1 MKKFGLLTIFLFVFT
16 GISFAQTANDYFL
29 KGNELFKQK
38 KWVEAEQA
46 YTECVRL
53 SPNYTNCYFNRGLAR
68 QIGVGYGLALED
80 FTKAISLDP
89 NYAKAYKN
97 RGEVYAGMKRY
108 DEAVTD
114 LKKAISIDSRYALA
128 YYTLADVY
136 SKKENDAEAIYNY
149 TQAITYNPT
158 YATAYTFRGLIYKKQ
173 KKLNEAISDFTMA
186 VSLDPNDGLAFYHRG
201 EIYFDQNK
209 LETAEADFQKAIALD
224 KVYERLISSLK
235 LSAKTKALLEKT
247 QTNTINNPSSDE
259 VYKQATQIFIRG
271 NTNYNNRNY
280 EVAIAD
286 YSEYIKIYP
295 NSPDAYYNRGLANGN
310 LGKKDLA
317 IADLRQTLKLKA
329 DFPNAQ
335 NELNKILALAVNEN
349 NTPELKQMMD
359 DALKIA
365 NQASSARTTP
375 QINSLH
381 QTALEKYNLVITKYP
396 NYANAYGKRAYVYE
410 SLSEKLTKSAEK
422 NLNLIK
428 AIEDYGKAI
437 LMGANNEYFHFSRAK
452 LNLRRVEEG
461 ASLMTSQEKAN
472 LIDLIILDTNT
483 FLRKDNSTSSA
494 ANIYYFRGKAN
505 LIRGDKDSA
514 IKDFQASIRIKSSEN
529 PAKNELIKLGI
540 K

>member
-1 MKKFGLLTIFLFVFT
+1 MKKLGLLTIFLFVLT

-38 KWVEAEQA
+38 KWVEADQS

-68 QIGVGYGLALED
+68 QIGVSFGLALED
-80 FTKAISLDP
+80 FTKVISLEP
-89 NYAKAYKN
+89 GNAKAYKN
-97 RGEVYAGMKRY
+97 RGEVYAGMNRY
-108 DEAVTD
+108 DEAITD

-136 SKKENDAEAIYNY
+136 SKKENNAEAIKNY
-149 TQAITYNPT
+149 TLAITYNPT
-158 YATAYTFRGLIYKKQ
+158 YATAYTFRGLIYKKE
-173 KKLNEAISDFTMA
+173 KMLNEAISDFTMA
-186 VSLDPNDGLAFYHRG
+186 VSLDTNDALALYNRG
-201 EIYFDQNK
+201 EIYFNQNK
-209 LETAEADFQKAIALD
+209 ADLAEADFNRAIALS
-224 KVYERLISSLK
+224 KVYQTLVSSLK
-235 LSAKTKALLEKT
+235 TSARTQEILEKS
-247 QTNTINNPSSDE
+247 QAISSNKPNSDD
-259 VYKQATQIFIRG
+259 VYKRATEIFLRG

-280 EVAIAD
+280 EAAVAD

-295 NSPDAYYNRGLANGN
+295 TSPDAYYNRGLAYSN
-310 LGKKDLA
+310 LSKNDLA

-335 NELNKILALAVNEN
+335 NQLNKILALAVNEN
-349 NTPELKQMMD
+349 NTPELKKMMD

-365 NQASSARTTP
+365 NQASSARTP
-375 QINSLH
+375 SQINSLH
-381 QTALEKYNLVITKYP
+381 QTALEKYNAVITKYP

-410 SLSEKLTKSAEK
+410 SLSEKLSKQTEK
-422 NLNLIK
+422 ILNLIK
-428 AIEDYGKAI
+428 AIEDYDKAI

-452 LNLRRVEEG
+452 LNLRRVEG
-461 ASLMTSQEKAN
+461 ATALMTSQEKSN
-472 LIDLIILDTNT
+472 LIDLIISDSNT
-483 FLRKDNSTSSA
+483 FLRYDSSTSSA

-514 IKDFQASIRIKSSEN
+514 IKDFQASIKIKSSEN

-540 K
+540 Q